1 MSYTNVIDLS
11 CTNLHVYN
19 LENADFVDMS
29 QNITDISSIVTDISQ
44 SITNNKLSLLREKLL
59 NTEGDNVV
67 ITFEDGTTMSTLDD
81 AMGLTGPTGFQGFTG
96 QQGTQGAGYQ
106 GATGP
111 TGVQGFQG
119 DTLAWWNAFEYQYDS
134 TYGGI
139 PTTGTFRRKLNYGNN
154 TYTITSATISD
165 LNLEILVQ
173 NNVIRKRVNTPSA
186 GYTTYTLL
194 QNLIINTGSDET
206 DYSDT
211 YNFFL
216 DEGYIFDGDGYNI
229 DISNNNNTTPIGGL
243 FKLKEYTES
252 ESAYLKKGNTIKNI
266 YLSGT
271 APVHGATTST
281 SLLKQRVGFD
291 GGDYRAAC
299 VNVSIQ
305 NILCTRMR
313 CLSNAEHNSVCGIVP
328 TFFPGKDGYLLCENC
343 IVRRT
348 SYSSPL
354 TSHRP
359 SRGVCGD

>member
-1 MSYTNVIDLS
+1 
-11 CTNLHVYN
+11 
-19 LENADFVDMS
+19 
-29 QNITDISSIVTDISQ
+29 
-44 SITNNKLSLLREKLL
+44 
-59 NTEGDNVV
+59 NVV
-67 ITFEDGTTMSTLDD
+67 ITFEDGTTMSTLED
-81 AMGLTGPTGFQGFTG
+81 AMGLTGFQGFTG
-96 QQGTQGAGYQ
+96 FRGFQGTQGAGYQ

-119 DTLAWWNAFEYQYDS
+119 DTLAWWNSFEYQYDS

-165 LNLEILVQ
+165 LNLEVLVQ

-194 QNLIINTGSDET
+194 QNLIIDTGSDET

-252 ESAYLKKGNTIKNI
+252 ESAYLKKGNTIKN
-266 YLSGT
+266 
-271 APVHGATTST
+271 
-281 SLLKQRVGFD
+281 
-291 GGDYRAAC
+291 
-299 VNVSIQ
+299 
-305 NILCTRMR
+305 
-313 CLSNAEHNSVCGIVP
+313 
-328 TFFPGKDGYLLCENC
+328 
-343 IVRRT
+343 
-348 SYSSPL
+348 
-354 TSHRP
+354 
-359 SRGVCGD
+359 